1 MMTVPNVR
9 KGQALSAQT
18 WNQLASTV
26 NNLTSGSTER
36 QWGRSVPCTIL
47 NRSGG
52 ARYGGNIL
60 TVYKNGSVRLA
71 AYKPDEARL
80 AWLNSGFQLDGY
92 SGSTNDY
99 GTPALLIDGVGA
111 GQIARCIVPGLC
123 AAFVTYTETDLP
135 ELCKFDADNGVFV
148 SAGAK
153 EVGDWKIIA
162 ASDIETGVKR
172 VFAYLVPATIQDL
185 QRQVDKL
192 GWGDGSGG
200 GDSGSFDDN
209 FKDKVQDYFDC
220 SDAIKDPVL
229 TYDTDGDGAGEN
241 VHPVDAVFDIV
252 HDDPSEQ
259 SKPQYVLLANTDENG
274 DPVHNIGF
282 YAYGYSTTGSADSF
296 LKVDPNTSQAP
307 SGVAIDI
314 KSTSSDNPNG
324 MDVLTAIQSDNVTY
338 LTAVQKTATRPTI
351 TCSGTFVTS
360 PGTATTV
367 LSGVTETTGT
377 VTLAGTSGT
386 TALTGVSFSSNGS
399 ATLETVETG
408 GIEVVVGISCE
419 GGQLRVQTARL
430 AVNYL
435 PPVLS
440 TTTTTLSINGGS
452 SVLTGL
458 TKQTA
463 SVVSSGTATTGSP
476 TAALDADVL
485 TDVSTT
491 DSTNTLVSGVT
502 TTRIGATLK
511 GITTFTPSTQG
522 LETETNDFGILV
534 RGEPIIATKR
544 SNAVTTALL
553 NCGEESTSTPS
564 GSGSTSGGSTGGSG
578 ENTEPEPTE
587 PTPDPEEETTAE
599 G

>member
-1 MMTVPNVR
+1 MGISPVR
-9 KGQALSAQT
+9 KGQPLTAAA
-18 WNQLASTV
+18 WNQLATEI
-26 NNLTSGSTER
+26 NNITSATGEK
-36 QWGRSVPCTIL
+36 QWGRVIPCTIL
-47 NRSGG
+47 NRSISPVKAGETLVVHKGG
-52 ARYGGNIL
+52 
-60 TVYKNGSVRLA
+60 TVRIATYT
-71 AYKPDEARL
+71 PDEARQM
-80 AWLNSGFQLDGY
+80 WMNSGFQLDGY
-92 SGSTNDY
+92 GGSSSDY
-99 GTPALLIDGVGA
+99 GTPALLQDGVQSGEIGRCMVSGLVA
-111 GQIARCIVPGLC
+111 GY
-123 AAFVTYTETDLP
+123 VTYSENAVPDLV
-135 ELCKFDADNGVFV
+135 KYTSRTGTFV
-148 SAGAK
+148 SAGSS

-162 ASDIETGVKR
+162 HSRADANKR
-172 VFAYLVPATIQDL
+172 IFAYLVPATIQDL

-200 GDSGSFDDN
+200 GGDSGSFDDN
-209 FKDKVQDYFDC
+209 FRDKVQDYFDC

-241 VHPVDAVFDIV
+241 VHPTDAVFDV
-252 HDDPSEQ
+252 VFDNESALG
-259 SKPQYVLLANTDENG
+259 KPEYVLLANTDENG
-274 DPVHNIGF
+274 DPVHDIGF
-282 YAYGYSTTGSADSF
+282 YAYGYSTSGSADSF

-307 SGVAIDI
+307 SGVNIDI
-314 KSTSSDNPNG
+314 KSTSADNPLG

-338 LTAVQKTATRPTI
+338 LTAVQKTTSRPTI
-351 TCSGTFVTS
+351 TCSGTFLTS

-367 LSGVTETTGT
+367 LSDVTETTGA
-377 VTLAGTSGT
+377 VTISGTGGT
-386 TALTGVSFSSNGS
+386 TAVTGVSFSANGS
-399 ATLETVETG
+399 ATLGVVETG

-463 SVVSSGTATTGSP
+463 SVVESGTATTGSP

-485 TDVSTT
+485 TDISTT

-502 TTRIGATLK
+502 STRIGATLK
-511 GITTFTPSTQG
+511 GITTFTPSTHG
-522 LETETNDFGILV
+522 IESDPYNFGVLV

-553 NCGEESTSTPS
+553 DCGEESTNTPS
-564 GSGSTSGGSTGGSG
+564 GSGSTSGGSTSGSG